1 MNLSLA
7 KHCLRLSARA
17 YHEASV
23 FDATTST
30 EALLG
35 GIVSEPESLIIAFRG
50 TNEPRDFIMDAKFLS
65 KRSWVFDADVHVHRG
80 FDAGW
85 FGVANQVISRVKGI
99 KRIIVTGHSLGGARA
114 ILCAAHLYELG
125 LPVTDVITFGC
136 PRVGNGAFRDYYNTK
151 LHNETL
157 RFEAQG
163 DPVPWT
169 PPWLLNGYRH
179 VGRAVYLK
187 NDGRMLVDPPLWA
200 HIPAY
205 VETLDP
211 RNGELATKLFGFGA
225 HAVANYEK
233 LFAQLEVGA

>member
-1 MNLSLA
+1 MNLALA

-17 YHEASV
+17 YHEATV

-50 TNEPRDFIMDAKFLS
+50 TNEPRDFIMDAKFLG

-85 FGVANQVISRVKGI
+85 FGVANQVINRVKGI

-136 PRVGNGAFRDYYNTK
+136 PRVGNGAFRDYYNAK

-179 VGRAVYLK
+179 VGRAVYLRAS
-187 NDGRMLVDPPLWA
+187 GEIVVDPPLWA
-200 HIPAY
+200 FPLIY
-205 VETLDP
+205 SETLIEDASD
-211 RNGELATKLFGFGA
+211 EQKQLLGFGA
-225 HAVANYEK
+225 HALANYEK
-233 LFAQLEVGA
+233 LFAQLEVIA